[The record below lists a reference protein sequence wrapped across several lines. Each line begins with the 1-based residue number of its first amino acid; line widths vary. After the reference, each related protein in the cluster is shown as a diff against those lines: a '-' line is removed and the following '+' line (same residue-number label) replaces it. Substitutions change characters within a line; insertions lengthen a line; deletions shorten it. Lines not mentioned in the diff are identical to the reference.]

1 MITDLDIRFL
11 TFVQEHLRTAAAT
24 PFWKFITL
32 FGDAGIFWIRLTLI
46 LLLWKRTRK
55 AGLACTISLVLD
67 FLIVNILIKNLVAR
81 PRPYDLFQHITSLVG
96 EMSDFSYP
104 SGHTAASFACSLVLV
119 RMLPKKYGVPL
130 VVLSCL
136 IAFSRLYLGV
146 HYPTDVIGGFLIGCL
161 TSWIACRVVQK
172 KLQRDDK
179 SSYSII
185 EKTVK

>member
-11 TFVQEHLRTAAAT
+11 TFVQEHLRTPVAT

-32 FGDAGIFWIRLTLI
+32 FGDAGIFWIILTLI
-46 LLLWKRTRK
+46 LLIWKRTRR
-55 AGLACTISLVLD
+55 AGLACTISLLLD

-81 PRPYDLFQHITSLVG
+81 PRPYDLFQHIEALAG
-96 EMSDFSYP
+96 PMKDYSYP

-119 RMLPKKYGVPL
+119 RMLPKKYGIPL
-130 VVLSCL
+130 VVLSAL

-161 TSWIACRVVQK
+161 TSWIACRVIRRFGKQDTK
-172 KLQRDDK
+172 EE
-179 SSYSII
+179 SI
-185 EKTVK
+185 